1 MHSSLGRRWLLFRFA
16 AGLKRLKSLYP
27 SHNLRVILSPLPLA
41 GSSRTTA
48 RGAPRVATREAA
60 LLRLRPSV
68 LLHNLPEIMTMTR
81 PFQIMIMTM
90 TMINSDPTFVLLE
103 YLVSYKQLSQLRYS

>member
-1 MHSSLGRRWLLFRFA
+1 MFRFA

-68 LLHNLPEIMTMTR
+68 LLHNLPGIMTMTR
-81 PFQIMIMTM
+81 PFQIMIMIMTM